1 MEVVGLLN
9 CEWIMREVMGRA
21 ETRKQMLIT
30 IMILHTCLLQ
40 KKRVL
45 IFHTWECNINCHRA
59 LSPMSFLRLRK
70 TTMTAMRMISEGMMP
85 PVVDVHHIRKCW
97 REEGELI
104 FSTTFPYSKRGEVK
118 FHIHCQQPSSRQG
131 SIWHTFPVS
140 GC

>member
-1 MEVVGLLN
+1 MDHEGGDG
-9 CEWIMREVMGRA
+9 EGRDEEA
-21 ETRKQMLIT
+21 DADHDHNLA
-30 IMILHTCLLQ
+30 HVSVA

-97 REEGELI
+97 GEEGELI
-104 FSTTFPYSKRGEVK
+104 FSTTFPY
-118 FHIHCQQPSSRQG
+118 
-131 SIWHTFPVS
+131 
-140 GC
+140 

>member
-1 MEVVGLLN
+1 MDHEGGDG
-9 CEWIMREVMGRA
+9 EGRDEEA
-21 ETRKQMLIT
+21 DADHDHDLAYVSVA
-30 IMILHTCLLQ
+30 

>member
-30 IMILHTCLLQ
+30 IIILHTCLLQ

-97 REEGELI
+97 GEEGELI
-104 FSTTFPYSKRGEVK
+104 FSTTFPY
-118 FHIHCQQPSSRQG
+118 
-131 SIWHTFPVS
+131 
-140 GC
+140 